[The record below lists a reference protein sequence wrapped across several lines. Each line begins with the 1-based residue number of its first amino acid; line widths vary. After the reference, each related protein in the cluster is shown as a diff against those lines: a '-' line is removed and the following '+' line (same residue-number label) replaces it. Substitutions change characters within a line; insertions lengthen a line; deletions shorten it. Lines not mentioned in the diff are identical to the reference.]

1 MECIQRLVLVSVA
14 IMILFAGI
22 GRTVR
27 GETSDLASIVESV
40 QSRYEKTH
48 FFQARF
54 RQDSFLASLDET
66 RQSTGRV
73 FIRKPGMMRWE
84 YESPERQLLV
94 SDGVSFWVYTPELKQ
109 VVVSRFGEAFRSKTP
124 LAFLAGYGDI
134 RSEFTVRL
142 REPAKGDDTSN
153 ADVYR
158 LSLVPKTTHSG
169 LRELRLEVRKDDF
182 LIVRSTIVDPFGNIT
197 DIRFEKIRVDQV
209 PPMAI
214 FTFTIPPGIEVVKPP
229 GVPGSSG

>member
-1 MECIQRLVLVSVA
+1 MERIQRLVLIPAA
-14 IMILFAGI
+14 IIILFAGI

-27 GETSDLASIVESV
+27 SETSDLASIVESL
-40 QSRYEKTH
+40 QSRYAKTH

-73 FIRKPGMMRWE
+73 FIRKPRMMRWE
-84 YESPERQLLV
+84 YESPEEQLLV

-124 LAFLAGYGDI
+124 LAFLAGDGDI

-142 REPAKGDDTSN
+142 REPAKGDNTPT
-153 ADVYR
+153 ADIYR
-158 LSLVPKTTHSG
+158 LSLTPKTTHPG
-169 LRELRLEVRKDDF
+169 LRELHLDVRKDDF
-182 LIVRSTIVDPFGNIT
+182 LIVRSTLVDPFGNIT

-209 PPMAI
+209 LPMAI

-229 GVPGSSG
+229 EMPGSSG